1 MSFPV
6 KSTVLAMSLAA
17 TAAFAQPGSGPARG
31 MPPCQA
37 GVACAVQP
45 GNKVMQR
52 GPRMQAMTPE
62 QRQAHMEQRI
72 AQQEKMLQIT
82 AAQRPQWNAF
92 VNAHKT
98 MGAAR
103 MTDAERQQAAT
114 MTPDQRMKWHA
125 QQMEARAQQMNQ
137 MAGHVKALRDVLRL
151 SSAHALTSS
160 TKAARWEWAR
170 GDWVTGTVV
179 WVGAMVPRL
188 LPRPNPNWRCE
199 AHTKKKPTHQA
210 SAYYELT
217 TVG

>member
-62 QRQAHMEQRI
+62 QRQARIEQRI

-137 MAGHVKALRDVLRL
+137 MAGHVKALRDVLTPEQR
-151 SSAHALTSS
+151 ALRRQKVTAF
-160 TKAARWEWAR
+160 TQRYGEKEFIRAVLNVYERAMAEYKAKMKIKAKAKSKGVR
-170 GDWVTGTVV
+170 
-179 WVGAMVPRL
+179 
-188 LPRPNPNWRCE
+188 
-199 AHTKKKPTHQA
+199 
-210 SAYYELT
+210 
-217 TVG
+217 

>member
-6 KSTVLAMSLAA
+6 KSTVLAMSLVA
-17 TAAFAQPGSGPARG
+17 TAALVQSGNGPARG

-45 GNKVMQR
+45 GNKAMQR

-62 QRQAHMEQRI
+62 QRQARMEQRI

-125 QQMEARAQQMNQ
+125 QQMEVRAQQMNQ
-137 MAGHVKALRDVLRL
+137 MAGHGKALRDMLTPEQRTRFDQFHQGGPMGMGKGRL
-151 SSAHALTSS
+151 GNRHRGMGWCNGSPIAP
-160 TKAARWEWAR
+160 AA
-170 GDWVTGTVV
+170 
-179 WVGAMVPRL
+179 
-188 LPRPNPNWRCE
+188 
-199 AHTKKKPTHQA
+199 KP
-210 SAYYELT
+210 
-217 TVG
+217 

>member
-62 QRQAHMEQRI
+62 QRQARMEQRI

-92 VNAHKT
+92 VNAHKA
-98 MGAAR
+98 MWSAR

-125 QQMEARAQQMNQ
+125 QQMEVRAQQMNQ
-137 MAGHVKALRDVLRL
+137 MAGHVKALRDM
-151 SSAHALTSS
+151 LTPEQRTRFDQFHQGGPMGMGKGRMGAGRRAMGMGWCNGSPIAP
-160 TKAARWEWAR
+160 AA
-170 GDWVTGTVV
+170 
-179 WVGAMVPRL
+179 
-188 LPRPNPNWRCE
+188 
-199 AHTKKKPTHQA
+199 KP
-210 SAYYELT
+210 
-217 TVG
+217 